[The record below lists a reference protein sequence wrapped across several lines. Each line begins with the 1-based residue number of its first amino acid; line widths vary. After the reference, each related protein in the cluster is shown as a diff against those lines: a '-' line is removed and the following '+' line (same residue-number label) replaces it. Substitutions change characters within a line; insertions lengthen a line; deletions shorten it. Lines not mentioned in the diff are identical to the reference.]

1 MVERLVRQMVTS
13 ISAAAAVSALRRT
26 SSSIG
31 PSWDMAVPIKSRV
44 AARDEVAA
52 MLDRRG
58 PAGAEQDRRVG
69 FLDERRAG
77 DRRRQRNRRASMWPR
92 EVAGE
97 GKAQRHD
104 LDRISGVGIGE
115 SPLVQGVKARQQFAE
130 AGRADGNVTPWH
142 QQLEGLTMIAHVGGE
157 RDGAVAGGD
166 AVALAL
172 APALFA

>member
-77 DRRRQRNRRASMWPR
+77 DRRRQRVAVMDRDVAPGAVEKGGTVLRDPVFHRRRAGVTVWLRQP
-92 EVAGE
+92 
-97 GKAQRHD
+97 
-104 LDRISGVGIGE
+104 SG
-115 SPLVQGVKARQQFAE
+115 
-130 AGRADGNVTPWH
+130 
-142 QQLEGLTMIAHVGGE
+142 
-157 RDGAVAGGD
+157 
-166 AVALAL
+166 
-172 APALFA
+172 